1 MSRAGNPHG
10 KKEDHMIETAIQKG
24 SYVYVYGQGNRT
36 LFSCPGE
43 LHGFTSATVSVREG
57 YAKTTTGSAA
67 KTARNTVIVTDT
79 FPTLAIAENPSLKH
93 SVVGA
98 GLLDHGILAVDYL
111 HQTVYFQRFDQ
122 TEVRD
127 EVIEDKVVI
136 IPGKVNDITGAYF
149 KANIHD
155 YSHGTDFTYSGDKPI
170 VIDFWATWCGPCKK
184 MAPLFEQWAEKYK
197 DRIIFLKVNAD
208 KEKELCNKFKVNA
221 LPTFIFLP
229 VGGRPIIE
237 VRSRMM
243 ISRPEIMVTPATAVI
258 MASIIQT
265 FRSSSSSHEKI

>member
-1 MSRAGNPHG
+1 M
-10 KKEDHMIETAIQKG
+10 
-24 SYVYVYGQGNRT
+24 
-36 LFSCPGE
+36 
-43 LHGFTSATVSVREG
+43 
-57 YAKTTTGSAA
+57 
-67 KTARNTVIVTDT
+67 
-79 FPTLAIAENPSLKH
+79 AIAENPSLKH

-208 KEKELCNKFKVNA
+208 KENELCNKFKVNA

-237 VRSRMM
+237 VGARPRSHRTNHHRTIVK
-243 ISRPEIMVTPATAVI
+243 ISATQKRPKIARHTLHLLRSQRLFQNRQSYPPAFGHLPRGTRKEEGNMKPAFGDSLCYI
-258 MASIIQT
+258 FERNGNGAPNAPRHLFPPRHLPAFPPRAPSP
-265 FRSSSSSHEKI
+265 FRPMLTRR

>member
-1 MSRAGNPHG
+1 MELTPADFARL
-10 KKEDHMIETAIQKG
+10 QG
-24 SYVYVYGQGNRT
+24 S
-36 LFSCPGE
+36 
-43 LHGFTSATVSVREG
+43 SATVSVREG
-57 YAKTTTGSAA
+57 YSKAATGSAA

-79 FPTLAIAENPSLKH
+79 FPSLAIAENPSLKH

-208 KEKELCNKFKVNA
+208 KENELCNKFKVNA

-237 VRSRMM
+237 VGA
-243 ISRPEIMVTPATAVI
+243 RPEVI
-258 MASIIQT
+258 EQIITEQLL
-265 FRSSSSSHEKI
+265 K